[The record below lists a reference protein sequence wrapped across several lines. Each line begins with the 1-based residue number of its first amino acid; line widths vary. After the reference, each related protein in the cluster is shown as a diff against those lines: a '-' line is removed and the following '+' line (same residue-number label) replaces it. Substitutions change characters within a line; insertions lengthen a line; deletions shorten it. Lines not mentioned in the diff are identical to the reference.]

1 MDASA
6 FWNVISNYNSSTLI
20 FQIILMVAIAVTAVI
35 TFKKSNGFYIK
46 LSMGLTNLFIGFI
59 HFGFFGTEPIQQF
72 FAYPLYIAIGIM
84 FINDAFYGNNSIGK
98 LNPIQYVLFSLFIL
112 YPFISLM
119 LGNSF
124 PRMVVYIMPCP
135 IVSLSI
141 AFYSIMTRKNTILL
155 ILLTVWGL
163 TGVKAF
169 IVGAYEDTILFLAGI
184 YSLYM
189 TIANIKMERPA
200 TVST

>member
-1 MDASA
+1 
-6 FWNVISNYNSSTLI
+6 
-20 FQIILMVAIAVTAVI
+20 
-35 TFKKSNGFYIK
+35 
-46 LSMGLTNLFIGFI
+46 
-59 HFGFFGTEPIQQF
+59 
-72 FAYPLYIAIGIM
+72 
-84 FINDAFYGNNSIGK
+84 
-98 LNPIQYVLFSLFIL
+98 
-112 YPFISLM
+112 M

-200 TVST
+200 TAST